1 MLDDGCRRVCI
12 DSLLTFSLS
21 RWCSACV
28 LGKTDTAVQIISEVY
43 HNFPEQ
49 RTLLIT
55 HSNNALNDL
64 FQKIMER
71 DIDERYLLRLGRG
84 SEDVESAS
92 DMSKFGRVNYM
103 LQRRL
108 TLLEEVA
115 LLARSMQMSEDV
127 AYTCETSGHFFLS
140 HVLARWE
147 KFTAAVQQAQ
157 KGGLGRD
164 EFNSFIAQHFPFTA
178 YFAERTEK
186 HARIWQQYYQSLAA
200 QSADASAD
208 GASSAPAVSTQ
219 APVSLFRSSSFSED
233 MSIAVSCF
241 AELQTTFVELEE
253 CRPFELLRSYKDR
266 GNYLLTK
273 HAKIIAMTCTHAAI
287 KRKDFVD
294 LRFQFENIIME
305 ESAQILDIETFIPM
319 MLQRTDPESGSR
331 LKRIV
336 LLGDHHQLPPVVKK
350 SVDARSARGTE
361 RVGAAGGLDCVGC
374 WCRC

>member
-1 MLDDGCRRVCI
+1 
-12 DSLLTFSLS
+12 
-21 RWCSACV
+21 
-28 LGKTDTAVQIISEVY
+28 
-43 HNFPEQ
+43 
-49 RTLLIT
+49 
-55 HSNNALNDL
+55 
-64 FQKIMER
+64 MER

-84 SEDVESAS
+84 SEDVESES

-103 LQRRL
+103 LARRL

-115 LLARSMQMSEDV
+115 ALARSMGMSEDV

-140 HVLARWE
+140 HILARWE

-157 KGGLGRD
+157 KSGLAR
-164 EFNSFIAQHFPFTA
+164 EELNAFIAGNFPFTT

-186 HARIWQQYYQSLAA
+186 HARVWQQYYQSLAA
-200 QSADASAD
+200 QSDDPAAAAAAASTA
-208 GASSAPAVSTQ
+208 
-219 APVSLFRSSSFSED
+219 APVSLFRSASFSED

-350 SVDARSARGTE
+350 SVHTSSRAVCAWS
-361 RVGAAGGLDCVGC
+361 
-374 WCRC
+374 